1 MNKRTHLLSLCLLTI
16 CTLLILGGCTNQSKK
31 SSSDKLNVVSTL
43 DFYGETAKA
52 VLGKNGTVTSLIDN
66 PNIDPH
72 DFEATTKTAKQT
84 ANADVIIRNGAG
96 YDDWIKKL
104 SDKKSISA
112 ARLMNVKDGQNE
124 HLWYNPETM
133 SRLADELAMV
143 FSKKMPSRRAEFKQ
157 NAAAYKK
164 KVARLNSELE
174 KIRAERIEKP
184 VAVSEPVFDYS
195 LEKMGYKVAN
205 AHFAKAVE
213 EESDPSYTDIK
224 NLQNKIKRKEIAFF
238 VYNVQSDGTTV
249 KNIVN
254 LCKKHDIPVVKV
266 TETLPEGK
274 NYFNWLQSEYRQIAE
289 IEK

>member
-1 MNKRTHLLSLCLLTI
+1 MNKITHLLSLCLLTI
-16 CTLLILGGCTNQSKK
+16 CTLLILGGCANQSKK

-133 SRLADELAMV
+133 SRLADELVNV
-143 FSKKMPSRRAEFKQ
+143 FSKKMPSKKAEFKQ

-195 LEKMGYKVAN
+195 LEKMGYKVAD

-224 NLQNKIKRKEIAFF
+224 NLQSSE
-238 VYNVQSDGTTV
+238 
-249 KNIVN
+249 
-254 LCKKHDIPVVKV
+254 KKSPFSCIMFKATARPSK
-266 TETLPEGK
+266 T
-274 NYFNWLQSEYRQIAE
+274 S
-289 IEK
+289 

>member
-1 MNKRTHLLSLCLLTI
+1 MH
-16 CTLLILGGCTNQSKK
+16 
-31 SSSDKLNVVSTL
+31 
-43 DFYGETAKA
+43 
-52 VLGKNGTVTSLIDN
+52 
-66 PNIDPH
+66 
-72 DFEATTKTAKQT
+72 
-84 ANADVIIRNGAG
+84 
-96 YDDWIKKL
+96 
-104 SDKKSISA
+104 
-112 ARLMNVKDGQNE
+112 VKDGQNE

-133 SRLADELAMV
+133 SRLADELAEV
-143 FSKKMPSRRAEFKQ
+143 FSNKMPSRRAEFKQ

>member
-1 MNKRTHLLSLCLLTI
+1 M
-16 CTLLILGGCTNQSKK
+16 
-31 SSSDKLNVVSTL
+31 
-43 DFYGETAKA
+43 
-52 VLGKNGTVTSLIDN
+52 
-66 PNIDPH
+66 
-72 DFEATTKTAKQT
+72 
-84 ANADVIIRNGAG
+84 
-96 YDDWIKKL
+96 
-104 SDKKSISA
+104 
-112 ARLMNVKDGQNE
+112 
-124 HLWYNPETM
+124 
-133 SRLADELAMV
+133 
-143 FSKKMPSRRAEFKQ
+143 
-157 NAAAYKK
+157 
-164 KVARLNSELE
+164 
-174 KIRAERIEKP
+174 
-184 VAVSEPVFDYS
+184 AVSEPVFDYS
-195 LEKMGYKVAN
+195 LEKMGYKIAN

>member
-1 MNKRTHLLSLCLLTI
+1 MAKRPRQSLAKTEPSRPLST
-16 CTLLILGGCTNQSKK
+16 TRT
-31 SSSDKLNVVSTL
+31 STR
-43 DFYGETAKA
+43 
-52 VLGKNGTVTSLIDN
+52 
-66 PNIDPH
+66 
-72 DFEATTKTAKQT
+72 TAKQT

-133 SRLADELAMV
+133 SRLADELVNV
-143 FSKKMPSRRAEFKQ
+143 FSKKMPSKKAEFKQ

-164 KVARLNSELE
+164 KVE